1 MIITKEMV
9 KKFNDDFHK
18 SKLNLAVAGA
28 IANKG
33 INNASLNNE
42 QIRKHNFLFSHETKR
57 GQITNQKRSGRCWM
71 FASLNTARIET
82 MKKFNME
89 TIEFSENYTL
99 FWDKLEKS
107 NYFLENILAT
117 LDEKIDSRIVCFL
130 LGNVV
135 QDGGQ
140 WAMFAGI
147 LNKYGIVPKYMMPET
162 FHSSNTEVLV
172 EILSSMLRK
181 DAQILREGYNRGKSI
196 EDLRKLKEEFLSNVY
211 SLLVKALGEPPE
223 KFDFEYK
230 DKDKK
235 FHKDLNLTPQE
246 FFKKYVGWN
255 LEDKVSLINSP
266 INEKSYGRAF
276 TIKFLG
282 TIYEAKRVEHINV
295 PIEVLKDAAIKSIKD
310 GNAVWFGCD
319 VGKMLLS
326 GGENDTKLA
335 SGIMDTKIYNYDLII
350 ENMPQFTKAE
360 RLLYR
365 ESRLTHA
372 MVFTGVDLDEN
383 GKPIKW
389 QVENSWGDKVG
400 DKGIYS
406 MSDDWFD
413 EYNYQIMVDKK
424 YVDKKWLAALENEII
439 ELEPWDP
446 MGDLA

>member
-1 MIITKEMV
+1 MVITKDMV
-9 KKFNDDFHK
+9 KKFKEDFEN

-42 QIRKHNFLFSHETKR
+42 QIRKHNFLFSNEIKR
-57 GQITNQKRSGRCWM
+57 GNITDQKRSGRCWM
-71 FASLNTARIET
+71 FAALNTARIET

-99 FWDKLEKS
+99 FWDKLEKA

-117 LDEKIDSRIVCFL
+117 LDEKIDSRIMYFL
-130 LGNVV
+130 LSDPV

-162 FHSSNTEVLV
+162 FHSSNTDVLV
-172 EILSSMLRK
+172 EILTAMLRK
-181 DAQILREGYNRGKSI
+181 DAMILRDGYNDGKTI
-196 EDLRKLKEEFLSNVY
+196 EDLRNLKEKFLSNIY
-211 SLLVKALGEPPE
+211 SLLVKALGVPPE

-246 FFKKYVGWN
+246 FFKKYIGWN
-255 LEDKVSLINSP
+255 LDDKVSLINAP
-266 INEKSYGRAF
+266 TDDKPYGRVF
-276 TIKFLG
+276 TVKFLG
-282 TIYEAKRVEHINV
+282 TVYEGKKIEHVNV
-295 PIEVLKDAAIKSIKD
+295 PIEVLKESAIKSIKD

-326 GGENDTKLA
+326 GDNNVKLA
-335 SGIMDTKIYNYDLII
+335 SGIMDTKIYNYDLTVG
-350 ENMPQFTKAE
+350 NMPQFTKTE
-360 RLLYR
+360 RLVYR
-365 ESRLTHA
+365 ESVPTHA

-424 YVDKKWLAALENEII
+424 YVDEKWLKAFDNDII

-446 MGDLA
+446 MGALA